1 MAASASHPLP
11 DESRNNRNGSHPV
24 RGETRPIVMAKG
36 VLPDVPKREIVP
48 EREKKEAFGR
58 LLKTVQYVIGKNRD
72 EMAALLGTDP
82 RQLGR
87 WYAGDESAQ
96 MWRYHAIPE
105 VRRALRLVEAL
116 DDTAGCTVETTITSR
131 LDLGMH
137 E

>member
-1 MAASASHPLP
+1 MATGASVPQ
-11 DESRNNRNGSHPV
+11 NNGNGHLNGSKPA
-24 RGETRPIVMAKG
+24 RGEMPIPGMVKA
-36 VLPDVPKREIVP
+36 VLPVVPKREIVS

-58 LLKTVQYVIGKNRD
+58 LLKAVQYVLGKNRD

-96 MWRYHAIPE
+96 MWRYHDIPR

-116 DDTAGCTVETTITSR
+116 DDIEGCTVETTITAK